1 MAYSVSIA
9 PLAASAVIGAT
20 TNFTATTSGATV
32 EGTETFEWTVN
43 GVKQSSVTAAMN
55 YIAAG
60 PAGSKTVKVVATVT
74 PAEGDPET
82 AEAET
87 TLTVNNKA
95 MPAITLTLSPTS
107 VSKEIGQSQVVT
119 ADVTGAPSGASIAY
133 VWKRGTV
140 VIEGQT
146 AKTITLTE
154 SAETNYTLNCE
165 VAVSAPDYNNGT
177 AAKGIAVAFT
187 KKTMSGVSVT
197 LSPISVSKEI
207 GQSQVVTAN
216 VVGAPEGASIV
227 YVWKR
232 GTAVI
237 SGQTSK
243 TITITESAE
252 ANYTLNCEVTVSA
265 PDYKPATAT
274 KSVPVVFTK
283 KTMSGVSVTLSP
295 ESITVEQ
302 GSDASFKA
310 NVIGAPEG
318 ATGTYSWTKDG
329 SPIEGSASTLVIDTS
344 DIGSQVIGVSV
355 DVSAEDYTPITVTTT
370 GGVTITKRVA
380 PTPDG
385 ELPYVHPL
393 PSRGSAYIWCGWWV
407 MDEIQRMTVEGKD
420 WKLDDPDSD
429 YYLHRYTLAKMLEEY
444 PEVDVQESR
453 NGRVVHRS
461 ALDVGIIY
469 DYIY

>member
-20 TNFTATTSGATV
+20 TNFTATTSGAAA
-32 EGTETFEWTVN
+32 EGTETFVWTVN

-55 YIAAG
+55 YVAAG

-87 TLTVNNKA
+87 TLTVKNKT

-133 VWKRGTV
+133 VWKRGSS
-140 VIEGQT
+140 VISGQT
-146 AKTITLTE
+146 GKTITLTE
-154 SAETNYTLNCE
+154 STETSYTLNCE
-165 VAVSAPDYNNGT
+165 VTVSAPDYNNGT
-177 AAKGIAVAFT
+177 ATKGIAVAFT

-197 LSPISVSKEI
+197 L
-207 GQSQVVTAN
+207 T
-216 VVGAPEGASIV
+216 
-227 YVWKR
+227 
-232 GTAVI
+232 
-237 SGQTSK
+237 
-243 TITITESAE
+243 
-252 ANYTLNCEVTVSA
+252 
-265 PDYKPATAT
+265 
-274 KSVPVVFTK
+274 
-283 KTMSGVSVTLSP
+283 P
-295 ESITVEQ
+295 ESITTEQ
-302 GSDASFKA
+302 GSEASFKA

-318 ATGTYSWTKDG
+318 ATGVYSWTKDG
-329 SPIEGSASTLVIDTS
+329 SPVEGSTSTLVIDTS
-344 DIGSQVIGVSV
+344 DIGSQVIEVSV
-355 DVSAEDYTPITVTTT
+355 EVSAEDYTPITVTTT
-370 GGVTITKRVA
+370 GNVTITKRVA

-393 PSRGSAYIWCGWWV
+393 PFRGTAYIWCGWWV

-429 YYLHRYTLAKMLEEY
+429 YYLHRYTLAKMLDDY

-453 NGRVVHRS
+453 NGYIVHRT
-461 ALDVGIIY
+461 ALEAGIIY
-469 DYIY
+469 P

>member
-20 TNFTATTSGATV
+20 TNFTATTSGAAA
-32 EGTETFEWTVN
+32 EGTETFVWTVN

-55 YIAAG
+55 YVAAG

-87 TLTVNNKA
+87 TLTVNNKT

-133 VWKRGTV
+133 VWKRGSS
-140 VIEGQT
+140 VISGQT
-146 AKTITLTE
+146 GKTITLTE
-154 SAETNYTLNCE
+154 STETSYTLNCE

-177 AAKGIAVAFT
+177 ATKGIAVAFT

-197 LSPISVSKEI
+197 LTPSSITAEKGAEASFTAAVTGAPAGASVAYSWTKDGSPVDGSTSTLEI
-207 GQSQVVTAN
+207 DTSTIGSQVIEV
-216 VVGAPEGASIV
+216 S
-227 YVWKR
+227 
-232 GTAVI
+232 AV
-237 SGQTSK
+237 
-243 TITITESAE
+243 
-252 ANYTLNCEVTVSA
+252 VSA
-265 PDYKPATAT
+265 PDYKPVTVT
-274 KSVPVVFTK
+274 KTGNVTITK
-283 KTMSGVSVTLSP
+283 KTMSGVSVTLTP
-295 ESITVEQ
+295 ESITTEQ
-302 GSDASFKA
+302 GSEASFKA

-318 ATGTYSWTKDG
+318 ATGVYSWTKDG
-329 SPIEGSASTLVIDTS
+329 SPVEGSTSTLVIDTS
-344 DIGSQVIGVSV
+344 DIGSQVIEVSV
-355 DVSAEDYTPITVTTT
+355 EVSAEDYTPITVTKT
-370 GGVTITKRVA
+370 GDVTITKRVA
-380 PTPDG
+380 PEPDG
-385 ELPYVHPL
+385 ELPYIHPL
-393 PSRGSAYIWCGWWV
+393 PFRGTAYIWCGWWV

-429 YYLHRYTLAKMLEEY
+429 YYLHRYTLAKMLDDY

-453 NGRVVHRS
+453 NGYIVHRT
-461 ALDVGIIY
+461 ALEAGIIY
-469 DYIY
+469 P

>member
-74 PAEGDPET
+74 PAEGAPET
-82 AEAET
+82 AKAET
-87 TLTVNNKA
+87 TLTVKNKT

-119 ADVTGAPSGASIAY
+119 ANVAGAPEGASIAY
-133 VWKRGTV
+133 VWKRGSS
-140 VIEGQT
+140 VISGQT
-146 AKTITLTE
+146 GKTITLTE
-154 SAETNYTLNCE
+154 STET
-165 VAVSAPDYNNGT
+165 S
-177 AAKGIAVAFT
+177 
-187 KKTMSGVSVT
+187 
-197 LSPISVSKEI
+197 
-207 GQSQVVTAN
+207 
-216 VVGAPEGASIV
+216 
-227 YVWKR
+227 
-232 GTAVI
+232 
-237 SGQTSK
+237 
-243 TITITESAE
+243 
-252 ANYTLNCEVTVSA
+252 YTLNCEVTVSA
-265 PDYKPATAT
+265 PDYNNGTAT
-274 KSVPVVFTK
+274 KGISVAFVK
-283 KTMSGVSVTLSP
+283 KTMSGVSVTLTP
-295 ESITVEQ
+295 ESITTEQ
-302 GSDASFKA
+302 GSEASFKA

-318 ATGTYSWTKDG
+318 ATGVYSWTKDG
-329 SPIEGSASTLVIDTS
+329 SPVEGSTSTLVIDTS

-355 DVSAEDYTPITVTTT
+355 EVSAEDYNPVTVTAT
-370 GGVTITKRVA
+370 GDVTITKRVA
-380 PTPDG
+380 PEPEG
-385 ELPYVHPL
+385 ELPYIHPL
-393 PSRGSAYIWCGWWV
+393 PFRGSAYIWCGWWV
-407 MDEIQRMTVEGKD
+407 MDEIQRMTAEGKD

-429 YYLHRYTLAKMLEEY
+429 YYLHRYTLAKMLDDY

-453 NGRVVHRS
+453 NGRIVHRS

>member
-20 TNFTATTSGATV
+20 TNFTATTSGAAV
-32 EGTETFEWTVN
+32 EGTETFVWTVN
-43 GVKQSSVTAAMN
+43 GAPQSSVTAAMN
-55 YIAAG
+55 YVAAG

-74 PAEGDPET
+74 PADGEAET

-87 TLTVNNKA
+87 TLTVQNKT

-146 AKTITLTE
+146 GKTITLTE
-154 SAETNYTLNCE
+154 STETSYTLNCE
-165 VAVSAPDYNNGT
+165 VTVSAPDYNNGT
-177 AAKGIAVAFT
+177 ATKGIAVAFT

-197 LSPISVSKEI
+197 L
-207 GQSQVVTAN
+207 T
-216 VVGAPEGASIV
+216 
-227 YVWKR
+227 
-232 GTAVI
+232 
-237 SGQTSK
+237 
-243 TITITESAE
+243 
-252 ANYTLNCEVTVSA
+252 
-265 PDYKPATAT
+265 
-274 KSVPVVFTK
+274 
-283 KTMSGVSVTLSP
+283 P
-295 ESITVEQ
+295 ESITTEQ
-302 GSDASFKA
+302 GSEASFKA

-318 ATGTYSWTKDG
+318 ATGVYSWTKDG
-329 SPIEGSASTLVIDTS
+329 SPVEGSTSTLVIDTS

-355 DVSAEDYTPITVTTT
+355 EVSAENYNPITVTTT
-370 GGVTITKRVA
+370 GNVTITKRVA
-380 PTPDG
+380 PEPDG
-385 ELPYVHPL
+385 ELPYIHPL
-393 PSRGSAYIWCGWWV
+393 PFRGTAYIWCGWWV

-429 YYLHRYTLAKMLEEY
+429 YYLHRYTLAKMLDDY

-453 NGRVVHRS
+453 NGYIVHRT
-461 ALDVGIIY
+461 ALEAGIIY
-469 DYIY
+469 P

>member
-20 TNFTATTSGATV
+20 TNFTATTSGAAV
-32 EGTETFEWTVN
+32 EGTETFVWTVN

-55 YIAAG
+55 YVAAG

-87 TLTVNNKA
+87 TLTVKNKT

-119 ADVTGAPSGASIAY
+119 ADVTGAPAGASIAY
-133 VWKRGTV
+133 VWKRGSS
-140 VIEGQT
+140 VISGQT
-146 AKTITLTE
+146 GKTITLTE
-154 SAETNYTLNCE
+154 STETSYTLNCE
-165 VAVSAPDYNNGT
+165 VTVSAPDYNNGT
-177 AAKGIAVAFT
+177 ATKGIAVAFT

-197 LSPISVSKEI
+197 LTPSSITAEKGATASFTAAVTGAPAGASVAYSWTKDGSPVDGSTSTLEI
-207 GQSQVVTAN
+207 DTSTIGSQVIEV
-216 VVGAPEGASIV
+216 S
-227 YVWKR
+227 
-232 GTAVI
+232 AV
-237 SGQTSK
+237 
-243 TITITESAE
+243 
-252 ANYTLNCEVTVSA
+252 VSA
-265 PDYKPATAT
+265 PDYKPVTVT
-274 KSVPVVFTK
+274 KTGNVTITK
-283 KTMSGVSVTLSP
+283 KTMSGVSVTLTP
-295 ESITVEQ
+295 ESITTEQ
-302 GSDASFKA
+302 GSEASFKA

-318 ATGTYSWTKDG
+318 ATGVYSWTKDG
-329 SPIEGSASTLVIDTS
+329 SPVEGSTSTLVIDTS
-344 DIGSQVIGVSV
+344 DIGSQVIEVSV
-355 DVSAEDYTPITVTTT
+355 EVSAEDYTPVTVTTT
-370 GGVTITKRVA
+370 GDVTITKRVA

-393 PSRGSAYIWCGWWV
+393 PFRGTAYIWCGWWV

-429 YYLHRYTLAKMLEEY
+429 YYLHRYTLAKMLDDY

-453 NGRVVHRS
+453 NGYIVHRT
-461 ALDVGIIY
+461 ALEAGIIY
-469 DYIY
+469 P

>member
-20 TNFTATTSGATV
+20 TNFTATTSGAAV

-55 YIAAG
+55 YVAAG

-74 PAEGDPET
+74 PAEGEPET

-87 TLTVNNKA
+87 TLKVKNKT

-119 ADVTGAPSGASIAY
+119 ADVSGAPTGASIAY
-133 VWKRGTV
+133 VWKRGTT
-140 VIEGQT
+140 VIAGQT
-146 AKTITLTE
+146 GKTITLTE
-154 SAETNYTLNCE
+154 SAETSYTLNCE
-165 VAVSAPDYNNGT
+165 VTVSAPDYNNGT
-177 AAKGIAVAFT
+177 ATKGIAVAFT

-197 LSPISVSKEI
+197 LSPSSI
-207 GQSQVVTAN
+207 TA
-216 VVGAPEGASIV
+216 E
-227 YVWKR
+227 K
-232 GTAVI
+232 GTA
-237 SGQTSK
+237 
-243 TITITESAE
+243 
-252 ANYTLNCEVTVSA
+252 
-265 PDYKPATAT
+265 
-274 KSVPVVFTK
+274 
-283 KTMSGVSVTLSP
+283 
-295 ESITVEQ
+295 
-302 GSDASFKA
+302 ASFKA
-310 NVIGAPEG
+310 NVIGAPSGAFVAYSWTKDGSPIEG
-318 ATGTYSWTKDG
+318 STSTLEIDTSTIGSQVIGVSAVVSAPDYKPATVTKTGNVTITKKTMSGVSVSLTPESITVEQGSEASFKADVIGAPAGASGVYSWTKDG
-329 SPIEGSASTLVIDTS
+329 SPIEGSASTLAIDTS

-355 DVSAEDYTPITVTTT
+355 EVSAEDYNPVTVTAT
-370 GGVTITKRVA
+370 GDVTITKRVA
-380 PTPDG
+380 PEPDG

-393 PSRGSAYIWCGWWV
+393 PFRGSAYIWCGWWV
-407 MDEIQRMTVEGKD
+407 MDEIQRMTLEGKD